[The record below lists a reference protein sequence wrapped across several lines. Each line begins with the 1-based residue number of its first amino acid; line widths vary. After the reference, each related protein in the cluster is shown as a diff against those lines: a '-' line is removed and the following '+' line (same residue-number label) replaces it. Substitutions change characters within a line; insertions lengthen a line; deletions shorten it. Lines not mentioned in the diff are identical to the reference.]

1 MGISSLLEPLD
12 LLGHPFG
19 TVVGQ
24 AQAHD
29 GQHHGYL
36 VDHAVLW
43 LGLHLTRHL
52 SLEKTH
58 KRQQQQKMS
67 DQCMGWRTYL
77 NQIWKNKTNA

>member
-36 VDHAVLW
+36 VDRAVLW
-43 LGLHLTRHL
+43 LGLHLTGHL
-52 SLEKTH
+52 SL
-58 KRQQQQKMS
+58 
-67 DQCMGWRTYL
+67 
-77 NQIWKNKTNA
+77 